1 MNVINITD
9 EALKDL
15 VHMINLN
22 GQNIIK
28 MEATIE
34 HEVLVMFH
42 HVKHESGETV
52 KLEYRL
58 PFSTTTE
65 E

>member
-28 MEATIE
+28 MEAMIE
-34 HEVLVMFH
+34 HDVLVMFH
-42 HVKHESGETV
+42 HVKHQSGETV
-52 KLEYRL
+52 KLEYRI
-58 PFSTTTE
+58 PFHKQ
-65 E
+65 